1 MMKTPVLVT
10 ALLVVTASSGL
21 QADAV
26 TELQD
31 QYRARGAGPFLSGRG
46 DGLWNSRLYQDRR
59 CADCHGADLSQPGR
73 HQRTN
78 KPIEPMA
85 PSVAAGRYTDPG
97 KMEKWFKRNC
107 KWTWGRECTPQEKGD
122 LLEYLRQL

>member
-1 MMKTPVLVT
+1 MMKTSVLVS
-10 ALLVVTASSGL
+10 ALLVGIASTGL
-21 QADAV
+21 QADAIG
-26 TELQD
+26 EAQD
-31 QYRARGAGPFLSGRG
+31 QYRARGAGPFQFERG
-46 DGLWNSRLYQDRR
+46 EALWNSRQYQGRQ
-59 CADCHGADLSQPGR
+59 CADCHGPDLRQPGR

-85 PSVAAGRYTDPG
+85 PSVIAGRYTDPG

-107 KWTWGRECTPQEKGD
+107 TWTWDRECTPQEKGD

>member
-10 ALLVVTASSGL
+10 AMLASIASTAL
-21 QADAV
+21 KADAISEV
-26 TELQD
+26 QN
-31 QYRARGAGPFLSGRG
+31 QYRTQGAGLFLFKRG
-46 DGLWNSRLYQDRR
+46 EELWNSRQYQDRQ
-59 CADCHGADLSQPGR
+59 CADCHGPDLRLPGR

-85 PSVAAGRYTDPG
+85 PSVVADRYTDPG
-97 KMEKWFKRNC
+97 KMEKWFIRNC

>member
-1 MMKTPVLVT
+1 MMKIPALVT
-10 ALLVVTASSGL
+10 ALLAGSASPGL

-26 TELQD
+26 TEVQNH
-31 QYRARGAGPFLSGRG
+31 YRAQGAGPFLSGSG
-46 DGLWNSRLYQDRR
+46 DRLWNSRLYQDRQ

-85 PSVAAGRYTDPG
+85 PSVVTGRYTDPD
-97 KMEKWFKRNC
+97 KVEKWFKRNC
-107 KWTWGRECTPQEKGD
+107 KWTWGRECTAQEKGD